1 MIFWN
6 SLNIYREGVDCV
18 KDNWEEVLIQK
29 GPYLWEIPKEYR
41 SGMLVDGRIYASK
54 SLMKQIVK
62 DQAPDQVAN
71 VAFLP
76 GIVGYSL
83 AMPDIH
89 WGYGFPIGGVAA
101 TRMEDGVISPGG
113 VGFDI
118 NCGVRLI
125 RSHLRYQDIRDK
137 IHQII
142 EALYNKVP
150 SGVGSEGSIKLN
162 AQEVKRVLV
171 DGAQW
176 AVRKGYG
183 EKDDITYSEEK
194 GRMAQANPDI
204 ISNKAIQRGCTQLGT
219 LGSGN
224 HFLEIQVIDQIY
236 QPDKARQLGLEK
248 GMITLSIHTGSRGF
262 GHQVCTD
269 YLSVMQR
276 AVQRYHIAIPDKQ
289 LACAPVNS
297 PEGKNYYQAMC
308 CAANFAWANRQCI
321 THWARE
327 VFYQVFRLSPER
339 LGLELVYDV
348 AHNIA
353 KMEVHPH
360 KDKKISVCVH
370 RKGATRAFP
379 PQHPEL
385 PSRYRGIGQ
394 PVLIPGDMG
403 RFSFCL
409 IGKERAM
416 QETFGSTCHGA
427 GRVLSRGA
435 AKREVK
441 NRNIIEELRNQDI
454 YVKARS
460 RTTLAEEIS
469 EAYKDVTEVVDVMDQ
484 SGISSK
490 VARMRPLGVIK
501 G

>member
-1 MIFWN
+1 MK
-6 SLNIYREGVDCV
+6 S
-18 KDNWEEVLIQK
+18 NWKEVLEQK
-29 GPYLWEIPKEYR
+29 DLYTWEIPKEFR
-41 SGMLVDGRIYASK
+41 PGMRVNGRIYASEK
-54 SLMKQIVK
+54 LMKHIIK

-101 TRMEDGVISPGG
+101 TQVDDGVISPGG

-125 RSHLRYQDIRDK
+125 RSNIKLQDIKDK
-137 IHQII
+137 MPEMI
-142 EALYNKVP
+142 EELYRKIP
-150 SGVGSEGSIKLN
+150 SGVGSEGIIKLSS
-162 AQEVKRVLV
+162 QEIKKVLSK
-171 DGAQW
+171 GAQW
-176 AVRKGYG
+176 AVEKGYG
-183 EKDDITYSEEK
+183 EKEDITYTEEN

-204 ISNKAIQRGCTQLGT
+204 ISNKAIQRGLSQLGT

-224 HFLEIQVIDQIY
+224 HFLEVQVIDQIY
-236 QPDKARQLGLEK
+236 QPEIARQMGLEK
-248 GMITLSIHTGSRGF
+248 GMVTLLIHTGSRGF

-269 YLSVMQR
+269 HLSVMQK
-276 AVQRYHIAIPDKQ
+276 AVQRYHISLPDKQ

-297 PEGKNYYQAMC
+297 PEGEKYYQAMC

-321 THWARE
+321 MHWARE
-327 VFYQVFRLSPER
+327 VFSKIFHISSEG
-339 LGLELVYDV
+339 LGLKLVYDV

-353 KMEVHPH
+353 KIEVHH
-360 KDKKISVCVH
+360 YNGKSVKLCVH

-385 PSRYRGIGQ
+385 PLKYKEIGQ

-403 RFSFCL
+403 RFSFCSV
-409 IGKERAM
+409 GTKKAM
-416 QETFGSTCHGA
+416 DETFGSTCHGA
-427 GRVLSRGA
+427 GRVMSRGEA
-435 AKREVK
+435 RREVK
-441 NRNIIEELRNQDI
+441 NRDVVDELRAEGI
-454 YVKARS
+454 LIKARS
-460 RTTLAEEIS
+460 RATLAEEIS
-469 EAYKDVTEVVDVMDQ
+469 AAYKDVSEVVDVIDK
-484 SGISSK
+484 SGISKK

>member
-1 MIFWN
+1 M
-6 SLNIYREGVDCV
+6 
-18 KDNWEEVLIQK
+18 KDKWEEALEQK
-29 GPYLWEIPKEYR
+29 KPYIWEIPKKYR
-41 SGMLVDGRIYASK
+41 PGMLVNGRIYASE
-54 SLMKQIVK
+54 SLMKQIIK
-62 DQAPDQVAN
+62 DQALDQVAN

-101 TRMEDGVISPGG
+101 TRLEDGVISPGG

-125 RSHLRYQDIRDK
+125 RSNLQVQDVKNKMSQIVETLYKK
-137 IHQII
+137 I
-142 EALYNKVP
+142 P
-150 SGVGSEGSIKLN
+150 SGVGSEGIIKLN
-162 AQEVKRVLV
+162 PQEVKKVLAN
-171 DGAQW
+171 GAQW
-176 AVRKGYG
+176 AVSKGFG
-183 EKDDITYSEEK
+183 EKEDTTYTEENGK
-194 GRMAQANPDI
+194 MALANPDI
-204 ISNKAIQRGCTQLGT
+204 ISSKAIQRGCSQLGT

-236 QPDKARQLGLEK
+236 QPDIARQIGLEE
-248 GMITLSIHTGSRGF
+248 GMVTLLIHTGSRGF

-276 AVQRYHIAIPDKQ
+276 AVQRYHIKIPDKQ

-297 PEGKNYYQAMC
+297 PEGKNYFQAMS

-321 THWARE
+321 THWVRE
-327 VFYQVFRLSPER
+327 VFYQIFQLSQER
-339 LGLELVYDV
+339 LGLDLVYDV

-353 KMEVHPH
+353 KMEVHQW
-360 KDKKISVCVH
+360 DSKKLELCVH

-385 PSRYRGIGQ
+385 PPRYKEIGQ
-394 PVLIPGDMG
+394 PILIPGDMG
-403 RFSFCL
+403 RFSFVL
-409 IGKERAM
+409 VGNEKAM
-416 QETFGSTCHGA
+416 HETFGSTCHGA
-427 GRVLSRGA
+427 GRILSRGA

-441 NRNIIEELRNQDI
+441 NRDIVQELRAKGI
-454 YVKARS
+454 LVKARS
-460 RTTLAEEIS
+460 RATLAEEIS
-469 EAYKDVTEVVDVMDQ
+469 EAYKDVSEVVNVMDQ

>member
-1 MIFWN
+1 MKN
-6 SLNIYREGVDCV
+6 
-18 KDNWEEVLIQK
+18 NWENILEQK
-29 GPYLWEIPKEYR
+29 DLYIWEIPKEFR
-41 SGMLVDGRIYASK
+41 PGMRVNGRIYASEK
-54 SLMKQIVK
+54 LMKHIIK

-101 TRMEDGVISPGG
+101 TQVDDGVISPGG

-125 RSHLRYQDIRDK
+125 RSNIKLQDIKDK
-137 IHQII
+137 MPEMI
-142 EALYNKVP
+142 EELYRKIP
-150 SGVGSEGSIKLN
+150 SGVGSEGIIKLSS
-162 AQEVKRVLV
+162 QEIKKVLSK
-171 DGAQW
+171 GAQW
-176 AVRKGYG
+176 AVEKGYG
-183 EKDDITYSEEK
+183 EKEDITYTEEN

-204 ISNKAIQRGCTQLGT
+204 ISNKAIQRGLSQLGT

-224 HFLEIQVIDQIY
+224 HFLEVQVIDQIY
-236 QPDKARQLGLEK
+236 QPEIARQMGLEE
-248 GMITLSIHTGSRGF
+248 GMVTLLIHTGSRGF

-269 YLSVMQR
+269 HLSVMQK
-276 AVQRYHIAIPDKQ
+276 AVQRYHISLPDKQ

-297 PEGKNYYQAMC
+297 PEGEKYYQAMC

-321 THWARE
+321 MHWARE
-327 VFYQVFRLSPER
+327 VFSKIFHISSEG
-339 LGLELVYDV
+339 LGLKLVYDV

-353 KMEVHPH
+353 KIEVHH
-360 KDKKISVCVH
+360 YNGKSVKLCVH

-385 PSRYRGIGQ
+385 PLKYKEIGQ

-403 RFSFCL
+403 RFSFCSVGTKKA
-409 IGKERAM
+409 ID
-416 QETFGSTCHGA
+416 ETFGSTCHGA
-427 GRVLSRGA
+427 GRVMSRGEA
-435 AKREVK
+435 RREVK
-441 NRNIIEELRNQDI
+441 NRDIVDELRAEGI
-454 YVKARS
+454 LIKARS
-460 RTTLAEEIS
+460 RATLAEEIS
-469 EAYKDVTEVVDVMDQ
+469 AAYKDVSEVVDVMDK
-484 SGISSK
+484 SGISKK

>member
-1 MIFWN
+1 M
-6 SLNIYREGVDCV
+6 
-18 KDNWEEVLIQK
+18 KDKWEEVLKQK
-29 GPYLWEIPKEYR
+29 GPYIWEIPKEFR
-41 SGMLVDGRIYASK
+41 PGMLVDGRIYASQ
-54 SLMKQIVK
+54 SLMKYIIK

-101 TRMEDGVISPGG
+101 TRLDDGVISPGG

-118 NCGVRLI
+118 NCGVRLL
-125 RSHLRYQDIRDK
+125 RSNLKFQDIKNKMNQLVELLYKK
-137 IHQII
+137 IP
-142 EALYNKVP
+142 A
-150 SGVGSEGSIKLN
+150 GVGSEGILKLN
-162 AQEVKRVLV
+162 LAEAKRVLA

-176 AVRKGYG
+176 AVQKGFG
-183 EKDDITYSEEK
+183 EKDDITYTEEK
-194 GRMAQANPDI
+194 GKMREANPDI
-204 ISNKAIQRGCTQLGT
+204 ISNKAIQRGASQLGT

-224 HFLEIQVIDQIY
+224 HFLEIQLIDKIY
-236 QPDKARQLGLEK
+236 QAEKATQMGLEE
-248 GMITLSIHTGSRGF
+248 GMITMLVHTGSRGF
-262 GHQVCTD
+262 GHQVCSD
-269 YLSVMQR
+269 HLAVMQK
-276 AVQRYHIAIPDKQ
+276 AVQRYKISIPDRQ
-289 LACAPVNS
+289 LACAPLTT

-321 THWARE
+321 THWIRE
-327 VFYQVFRLSPER
+327 VFSQIFRVSQEE
-339 LGLELVYDV
+339 LGLKLVYDV

-353 KMEVHPH
+353 KIEDHQYEGNNLQL
-360 KDKKISVCVH
+360 CVH

-379 PQHPEL
+379 PHHPEL
-385 PSRYRGIGQ
+385 PPKYKEIGQ

-403 RFSFCL
+403 RFSFVL
-409 IGKERAM
+409 VGNEKVM

-427 GRVLSRGA
+427 GRQLSRGA
-435 AKREVK
+435 AKREVR
-441 NRNIIEELRNQDI
+441 NRNIVAELAKRDI
-454 YVKARS
+454 LVKARS
-460 RTTLAEEIS
+460 RETLAEEIS
-469 EAYKDVTEVVDVMDQ
+469 EAYKDVTEVVNVMDQ

>member
-1 MIFWN
+1 MKN
-6 SLNIYREGVDCV
+6 
-18 KDNWEEVLIQK
+18 NWEEILKQK
-29 GPYLWEIPKEYR
+29 DVYIWEIPKEFR
-41 SGMLVDGRIYASK
+41 PGMRVNGRIYASEK
-54 SLMKQIVK
+54 LMKHIIK

-101 TRMEDGVISPGG
+101 TQVDDGVISPGG

-125 RSHLRYQDIRDK
+125 RSNIKLQDIKDK
-137 IHQII
+137 MPEMI
-142 EALYNKVP
+142 EELYRKIP
-150 SGVGSEGSIKLN
+150 SGVGSEGIIKLSS
-162 AQEVKRVLV
+162 QEIKKVLSK
-171 DGAQW
+171 GAQW
-176 AVRKGYG
+176 AVEKGYG
-183 EKDDITYSEEK
+183 EKEDITYTEEN

-204 ISNKAIQRGCTQLGT
+204 ISNKAIQRGLSQLGT

-224 HFLEIQVIDQIY
+224 HFLEVQVIDQIY
-236 QPDKARQLGLEK
+236 QPEIARQMGLEE
-248 GMITLSIHTGSRGF
+248 GMVTLLIHTGSRGF

-269 YLSVMQR
+269 HLSVMQK
-276 AVQRYHIAIPDKQ
+276 AVQRYHISLPDKQ
-289 LACAPVNS
+289 LACAPVHS
-297 PEGKNYYQAMC
+297 PEGEKYYQAMC

-321 THWARE
+321 MHWARE
-327 VFYQVFRLSPER
+327 VFSKIFHISSEG
-339 LGLELVYDV
+339 LGLKLVYDV

-353 KMEVHPH
+353 KIEVHH
-360 KDKKISVCVH
+360 YNGKSVKLCVH

-385 PSRYRGIGQ
+385 PLKYKEIGQ

-403 RFSFCL
+403 RFSFCSVGTKKA
-409 IGKERAM
+409 ID
-416 QETFGSTCHGA
+416 ETFGSTCHGA
-427 GRVLSRGA
+427 GRVMSRGEA
-435 AKREVK
+435 RREVK
-441 NRNIIEELRNQDI
+441 NRDIVDELRAEGI
-454 YVKARS
+454 LIKARS
-460 RTTLAEEIS
+460 RATLAEEIS
-469 EAYKDVTEVVDVMDQ
+469 AAYKDVSEVVDVMDK
-484 SGISSK
+484 SGISKK

>member
-1 MIFWN
+1 M
-6 SLNIYREGVDCV
+6 
-18 KDNWEEVLIQK
+18 KDNWEEILVQR
-29 GPYLWEIPKEYR
+29 GPYIWDIPKEYR
-41 SGMLVDGRIYASK
+41 PGMLVDGRIYASQNLLKQIINDK
-54 SLMKQIVK
+54 SL
-62 DQAPDQVAN
+62 DQVVN

-101 TRMEDGVISPGG
+101 THIEKGVISPGG

-125 RSHLRYQDIRDK
+125 RSNLKLKDVTDKMYQLVEKVYKK
-137 IHQII
+137 I
-142 EALYNKVP
+142 P
-150 SGVGSEGSIKLN
+150 SGVGSEGILKLN
-162 AQEVKRVLV
+162 LSEAKKVLT
-171 DGAQW
+171 GGSQW
-176 AVRKGYG
+176 AVQRGFG
-183 EKDDITYSEEK
+183 EIEDITFTEEN
-194 GRMAQANPDI
+194 GRMIDANPEI
-204 ISNKAIQRGCTQLGT
+204 IGNKAIQRGSTQLGT

-236 QPDKARQLGLEK
+236 QPEKAKIMGLEN
-248 GMITLSIHTGSRGF
+248 GMVTVLIHTGSRGF

-269 YLSVMQR
+269 HLAIMQR
-276 AVQRYHIAIPDKQ
+276 AVQRYNINLPDRQ

-297 PEGKNYYQAMC
+297 TEGKNYYQAMC

-321 THWARE
+321 THWLRE
-327 VFYQVFRLSPER
+327 TFENVFKMSQQE

-353 KMEVHPH
+353 KMETHQF
-360 KDKKISVCVH
+360 KGEKMKLCVH

-379 PQHPEL
+379 PKHPDL
-385 PSRYRGIGQ
+385 PEKYYDIGQ

-403 RFSFCL
+403 RYSFVSV
-409 IGKERAM
+409 GNDKAM
-416 QETFGSTCHGA
+416 EETFGSTCHGA

-435 AKREVK
+435 AKKAVR
-441 NRNIIEELRNQDI
+441 NRNIAEELREQNI
-454 YVKARS
+454 IVKARS
-460 RTTLAEEIS
+460 RETLAEEMS
-469 EAYKDVTEVVDVMDQ
+469 EAYKDVSEVVNIMDQ
-484 SGISSK
+484 SGISGK

>member
-1 MIFWN
+1 MTI
-6 SLNIYREGVDCV
+6 
-18 KDNWEEVLIQK
+18 KDNWENILKQQDTYI
-29 GPYLWEIPKEYR
+29 WDIPKEYN
-41 SGMLVDGRIYASK
+41 SGMLVDGRVYASESLLKLIVTDK
-54 SLMKQIVK
+54 SL
-62 DQAPDQVAN
+62 DQVVN
-71 VAFLP
+71 VACLP

-101 TRMEDGVISPGG
+101 TRLENGVISPGG

-125 RSHLRYQDIRDK
+125 RSNLKLNDVQEKMSQLVEH
-137 IHQII
+137 
-142 EALYNKVP
+142 LYNKIP
-150 SGVGSEGSIKLN
+150 SGVGSRGIIKLN
-162 AQEVKRVLV
+162 LAEAKRVLAE
-171 DGAQW
+171 GSQW
-176 AVRKGYG
+176 AVTNGFG
-183 EKDDITYSEEK
+183 VEEDIIYTEENGK
-194 GRMAQANPDI
+194 MAQANPDI
-204 ISNKAIQRGCTQLGT
+204 ISNKAIERGSTQLGT

-236 QPDKARQLGLEK
+236 QPEKAKQMGLEE
-248 GMITLSIHTGSRGF
+248 GMITVLVHTGSRGF

-269 YLSVMQR
+269 HLSIMQK
-276 AVQRYHIAIPDKQ
+276 AVQRYRIDLPDRQ

-297 PEGKNYYQAMC
+297 PEGENYYQAMC

-321 THWARE
+321 THWLRE
-327 VFYQVFRLSPER
+327 VFERVFRISQRE
-339 LGLELVYDV
+339 LGLNLIYDV

-353 KMEVHPH
+353 KMELHQLQGAEV
-360 KDKKISVCVH
+360 KLCVH

-379 PQHPEL
+379 PRHPDL
-385 PSRYRGIGQ
+385 PPKYKEIGQ

-403 RFSFCL
+403 RGSFVL
-409 IGKERAM
+409 IGNEKAM

-435 AKREVK
+435 AIKAVR
-441 NRNIIEELRNQDI
+441 NRNIAQELREKDI
-454 YVKARS
+454 LVKARS
-460 RTTLAEEIS
+460 RETLAEEMP
-469 EAYKDVTEVVDVMDQ
+469 EAYKDVSEVVDVMDQ

-490 VARMRPLGVIK
+490 VAKMRPLGVIK

>member
-1 MIFWN
+1 MN
-6 SLNIYREGVDCV
+6 N
-18 KDNWEEVLIQK
+18 KWEEVLEQK
-29 GPYLWEIPKEYR
+29 GPYIWEIPKEYR
-41 SGMLVDGRIYASK
+41 PGMQVKGRIYASK
-54 SLMKQIVK
+54 SLMKQIVS
-62 DQAPDQVAN
+62 DQALDQVVN

-76 GIVGYSL
+76 GIIGYSL

-101 TRMEDGVISPGG
+101 TRLEDGVISPGG

-125 RSHLRYQDIRDK
+125 RSNLRLQDVK
-137 IHQII
+137 HKMNQII
-142 EALYNKVP
+142 EALYKRIP
-150 SGVGSEGSIKLN
+150 SGVGSEGMIKLN
-162 AQEVKRVLV
+162 AQEVKRVLA
-171 DGAQW
+171 DGTQW
-176 AVRKGYG
+176 AVRKGFG
-183 EKDDITYSEEK
+183 KEDDSTYTEEH
-194 GRMAQANPDI
+194 GRMDQANPDI
-204 ISNKAIQRGCTQLGT
+204 ISNKAIQRGCSQLGT

-236 QPDKARQLGLEK
+236 QPEIARQMGLEE
-248 GMITLSIHTGSRGF
+248 GMVTLLIHTGSRGF

-269 YLSVMQR
+269 HLSVMQR
-276 AVQRYHIAIPDKQ
+276 AVQRYHIRVPDKQ
-289 LACAPVNS
+289 LACTPVDS

-327 VFYQVFRLSPER
+327 VLHQVFGMSQER
-339 LGLELVYDV
+339 LGLDLVYDV

-353 KMEVHPH
+353 KIENHQYNG
-360 KDKKISVCVH
+360 KSIRLCVH

-379 PQHPEL
+379 PQHLGL
-385 PSRYRGIGQ
+385 PLKYREIGQ

-403 RFSFCL
+403 RFSFVL
-409 IGKERAM
+409 VGNEKAM

-427 GRVLSRGA
+427 GRVLSRGE
-435 AKREVK
+435 AKRELK
-441 NRNIIEELRNQDI
+441 NRNIVEELKERDI
-454 YVKARS
+454 LVKARS
-460 RTTLAEEIS
+460 RATLAEEMS
-469 EAYKDVTEVVDVMDQ
+469 DAYKDVSEVVNVMDQ

>member
-1 MIFWN
+1 M
-6 SLNIYREGVDCV
+6 E
-18 KDNWEEVLIQK
+18 KKWEEILERK
-29 GPYLWEIPKEYR
+29 GSYIWEIPTDFR
-41 SGMLVDGRIYASK
+41 PGMLVNGRIYASEG
-54 SLMKQIVK
+54 LMKQIIK

-101 TRMEDGVISPGG
+101 TRVEDGVISPGG

-125 RSHLRYQDIRDK
+125 RSNLRLQDVRDRMNLIVENLYKK
-137 IHQII
+137 I
-142 EALYNKVP
+142 P

-162 AQEVKRVLV
+162 SQEMKKVLEN
-171 DGAQW
+171 GAQW
-176 AVRKGYG
+176 SVQKGFG
-183 EKDDITYSEEK
+183 VKNDITYTEENGK
-194 GRMAQANPDI
+194 MDQADPDI
-204 ISNKAIQRGCTQLGT
+204 ISSRAMQRGYSQLGT

-224 HFLEIQVIDQIY
+224 HFLEVQVIDQIY
-236 QPDKARQLGLEK
+236 QPDIARQMGLEK
-248 GMITLSIHTGSRGF
+248 GMVTLLIHTGSRGF

-269 YLSVMQR
+269 HLSIMQK
-276 AVQRYHIAIPDKQ
+276 AVQRYHIRIPDRQ

-297 PEGKNYYQAMC
+297 PEGKKYYQAMC

-321 THWARE
+321 THWVRE
-327 VFYQVFRLSPER
+327 IFHQIFGLSQER
-339 LGLELVYDV
+339 LGLNLVYDV
-348 AHNIA
+348 AHNIS
-353 KMEVHPH
+353 KKEVHYW
-360 KDKKISVCVH
+360 DNEKIKLCVH

-379 PQHPEL
+379 PFHPEL
-385 PSRYRGIGQ
+385 PLSYREIGQ

-403 RFSFCL
+403 RFSFVL
-409 IGKERAM
+409 IGQEKAM
-416 QETFGSTCHGA
+416 QDTFGSTCHGA
-427 GRVLSRGA
+427 GRMLSRGA

-441 NRNIIEELRNQDI
+441 NRNILDELQKKDI
-454 YVKARS
+454 IVKARS
-460 RTTLAEEIS
+460 RATLAEEMS
-469 EAYKDVTEVVDVMDQ
+469 DAYKDVSEVVEVVDK
-484 SGISSK
+484 SGISGK